1 MAEESDSHDKTE
13 DPTPR
18 RLEEARRKG
27 DVAKTPDLPQ
37 WMSFAAAVSVAALC
51 GGWLARDMVVA
62 LTPFVA
68 HPEAFDLHNGGG
80 IAIMRRC
87 MIVAAPAVLLVMA
100 LAAVAGVA
108 GNLVQHGLLWSP
120 SKLKPDFSKV
130 SIQQGFKRLYGPDG
144 LMQFAKSLVKLIV
157 ISIICYLALKA
168 HWEEFVG
175 LVRVE
180 PEAMLPFTAS
190 LLRTLAFSVLGI
202 LGVTAGFDWFWQRMR
217 FMKRMR
223 MSREE
228 LKEEMRQSEGDP
240 HVRGKLKQM
249 RMERSRKRMMQAV
262 PRATVVVTNPT
273 HYAVALFYEAG
284 EAPVPQCL
292 AKGTD
297 RVALRIRE
305 VAQEAGVPI
314 IEDPPLARALF
325 ATVEV
330 DEAIPQQHYEAVA
343 KVIGFILNAARKTAR
358 PAWH

>member
-1 MAEESDSHDKTE
+1 MAEETDSHSKTE

-18 RLEEARRKG
+18 RLEEARKKG

-37 WMSFAAAVSVAALC
+37 WMSIAAAATVAAMC
-51 GGWLARDMVVA
+51 GGWLARDMMVA
-62 LTPFVA
+62 LVPFVA
-68 HPEAFDLHNGGG
+68 HPESYDLENGGG
-80 IAIMRRC
+80 VAILRRC
-87 MIVAAPAVLLVMA
+87 MMVAAPAMLLVMA
-100 LAAVAGVA
+100 LTALAGVA
-108 GNLVQHGLLWSP
+108 GNLVQHGFLWSP
-120 SKLKPDFSKV
+120 DKLKPDFSKL
-130 SIQQGFKRLYGPDG
+130 SLAQGFKRLYGPDG
-144 LMQFAKSLVKLIV
+144 LMQFAKSLAKVFF
-157 ISIICYLALKA
+157 ISLICYVSLRS

-180 PEAMLPFTAS
+180 PEAMLPFTAG
-190 LLRTLAFSVLGI
+190 LLRSLAFSTIGA
-202 LGVTAGFDWFWQRMR
+202 LGVSAAFDWFWQRMR

-228 LKEEMRQSEGDP
+228 MKEEMRQSEGDP
-240 HVRGKLKQM
+240 HIRGKLRQM

-292 AKGTD
+292 AKGAD

-305 VAQEAGVPI
+305 AARQAGVPI
-314 IEDPPLARALF
+314 VEDPPLARALY

-343 KVIGFILNAARKTAR
+343 KVIGFILSAARKSAR
-358 PAWH
+358 PAWR